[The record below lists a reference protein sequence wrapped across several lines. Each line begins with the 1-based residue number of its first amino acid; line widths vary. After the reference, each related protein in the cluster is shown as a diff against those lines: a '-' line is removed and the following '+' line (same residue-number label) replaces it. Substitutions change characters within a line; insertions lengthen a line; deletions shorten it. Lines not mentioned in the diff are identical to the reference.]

1 MRFEKIISELWV
13 RDVLVKEIGSLI
25 LNDRYFKKLLNAK
38 KYIFMLLIS
47 SISYCYQ
54 LWLPMQQSRD
64 LPTLKQMMIAIR
76 GSEYRKLS
84 FERERERKK
93 NYIDS
98 TRNKLAEYQT
108 RDDQQKK
115 YLARDKDVMTTLDQI
130 YRNAAQ
136 LIAFEDKIMI

>member
-64 LPTLKQMMIAIR
+64 LPTLKQMLIAIR
-76 GSEYRKLS
+76 SSEYRKLS

-108 RDDQQKK
+108 RDD
-115 YLARDKDVMTTLDQI
+115 
-130 YRNAAQ
+130 
-136 LIAFEDKIMI
+136 